1 MINAVR
7 DYDDSYSYSSV
18 EHKRKVN
25 QLNKFRKIMGSILL
39 LLSFFV
45 LYMLPDQSGNWTLT
59 AYMLIL
65 SAALFYIGRNKSEV

>member
-1 MINAVR
+1 MINTVR
-7 DYDDSYSYSSV
+7 GYNNSYDYGSV
-18 EHKRKVN
+18 IHKKKSN
-25 QLNKFRKIMGSILL
+25 QLNKFRKIMGGILL

-65 SAALFYIGRNKSEV
+65 STVLFYIGRK

>member
-45 LYMLPDQSGNWTLT
+45 LYKLPDQSGNWTLA
-59 AYMLIL
+59 AYALIL
-65 SAALFYIGRNKSEV
+65 SATLFYIGRN

>member
-1 MINAVR
+1 MINVVR

-18 EHKRKVN
+18 EQKRKVN

-45 LYMLPDQSGNWTLT
+45 LYMLPDRSGNWTLT

-65 SAALFYIGRNKSEV
+65 SVTLFYIGRDKK